1 MTYLEN
7 IDDNKVNDILN
18 ATEENVKYFT
28 EITEKTIKS
37 YTEDID
43 SLMEKI
49 LKTVIHSNNADTED
63 IEKCFVELSYAV
75 YYMGEKLET
84 LGIYDDMSEQ
94 ARKEVY
100 NKAYL
105 DNQSDISEMKKKP
118 TVAENQAVADA
129 ASIYESCVNSIYER
143 AYKVVKFKIDAAQT
157 MISTLSKM
165 LSRRISQESPTN
177 KRVLN
182 EVI

>member
-1 MTYLEN
+1 
-7 IDDNKVNDILN
+7 
-18 ATEENVKYFT
+18 
-28 EITEKTIKS
+28 
-37 YTEDID
+37 
-43 SLMEKI
+43 
-49 LKTVIHSNNADTED
+49 
-63 IEKCFVELSYAV
+63 
-75 YYMGEKLET
+75 
-84 LGIYDDMSEQ
+84 MSEQ

-105 DNQSDISEMKKKP
+105 DNQSDISELKKKP

-165 LSRRISQESPTN
+165 LSRRISQENPSN

>member
-49 LKTVIHSNNADTED
+49 LKTVIRSNNVDTED
-63 IEKCFVELSYAV
+63 IERCFVELSHAV

-165 LSRRISQESPTN
+165 LSRRISQENPTN

-182 EVI
+182 EVM